1 MSSDQLLAGKVA
13 LVTGGAS
20 GIGAAAAVL
29 YAQAGAKVVVSDVDG
44 KGGNDTVAAIVNA
57 GGEGVFILTDVSKE
71 DEVARM
77 VAFVVDKYGHL
88 DCAFNNAG
96 ILGVPSPLAEMTLD
110 NWQRL
115 QDVNLRSVW
124 LCMKHEITQMLK
136 SGSGAIVNTSSVAGL
151 KAIPTMSHYVAA
163 KHGVAGLTKTAAVEY
178 AKAGIRVNAICPGHI
193 YTPMMN
199 SFFRSVEDRE
209 AHEAGCCP
217 MGRHGRPEEI
227 GELAIWLSSDKASY
241 LTGQVIA
248 VDGGL
253 TAS

>member
-1 MSSDQLLAGKVA
+1 MSANPLLAGKIA

-29 YAQAGAKVVVSDVDG
+29 YAQAGARVVVCDVDRA
-44 KGGNDTVAAIVNA
+44 GGSATVSAIENA
-57 GGEGVFILTDVSKE
+57 GGEAVFVASDVSNE
-71 DEVARM
+71 DDVERM
-77 VAFVVDKYGHL
+77 VQFVVSTYGRL

-96 ILGVPSPLAEMTLD
+96 IIGIPSPLAEMTLD

-136 SGSGAIVNTSSVAGL
+136 TGGGAIVNTSSVAGF

-178 AKAGIRVNAICPGHI
+178 AKAGIRANAICPGYI

-199 SFFRSVEDRE
+199 SFFGSMEDKA
-209 AHEAGCCP
+209 AHEAACCP
-217 MGRHGRPEEI
+217 MGRHGRPEEV
-227 GELAIWLSSDKASY
+227 GELAVWLSSDKASY

-248 VDGGL
+248 VDGGIM
-253 TAS
+253 AG